1 MPDLVDEWIKRQSKP
16 WWGGFEEIIT
26 SSQTALEKTKKEA
39 ANLGEYI
46 LKFPEVEEKMG
57 EKWWRETLS
66 PIHSKIV
73 REEPLTQEETRE
85 WEAWLRYEPKGIRPI
100 FVPAEKWAKTPP
112 AAQTAYRWGTAIAIL
127 AGLGYAGL
135 PYLKA
140 AYGRFTQ
147 FVPRYQPII
156 KEVRGKE
163 IVTTGKGLKM
173 PVIEKTVIGYRPVT
187 TPKTADLTRQ
197 AEAFRKSI
205 PAIIRE
211 MEPTTLRYSTYY
223 KELYSNLL
231 SVSQRTHPY
240 IAEQLARQQ
249 AKIGTQTAANL
260 VKQGADTWAVTE
272 GVMKQ
277 LAEVTPAIVDKL
289 IQRKRPEEVTVLRG
303 EVAIK
308 PRNYQTE
315 IEEIDKQLKVEPR
328 PEFIKSKQ
336 NLEISRNVAE
346 TGYFPD
352 KFQQQ
357 LYVYNLTGEHMEDPT
372 RLDKEFTDYLKE
384 NDPTA
389 YQALIKREPVIHP
402 DSARVELEA
411 IRKERQG
418 ISKSL
423 NTRFED
429 LIDFV
434 KDTLGTAEK
443 TLIQNIQKQG
453 GIKHTP
459 VVRDYGTKKDE
470 GWQIWPLAAKNKNG
484 LPFDE
489 MAESLGMTMDELNT
503 KLEYY
508 AKKPTRGDYLSEA
521 MNLVYDHPDDYPEL
535 FEIMIADEGLEERQF
550 NLQQALTNAEKSD
563 TIKISE
569 ETAFRTSEQKITAT
583 DNWEEWEGIQSLVE
597 VEEALPARF
606 PLGIEGTPPAI
617 GPPPSIEELL
627 KEEEPDYRVG
637 IRAQLDSSEHWSMD
651 YEEKTGVPVYSEVI
665 RPTIEAGKSRFRD
678 NKYYDR
684 FISGIFKGVSRND
697 IVQTTLYMKGKQA
710 KEEVPELSPELMKK
724 TDEIRAMF
732 DYGFQRFGIAP
743 ERYLQDYLP
752 LLSGAERKRLE
763 DIPISWEGIPSEVIP
778 FFKRAR
784 KSMGEIIDAF
794 TVEDLL
800 RLYFNA
806 GTWAEYR
813 NTIHELGDVSK
824 DFPIPA
830 KNEVN
835 KLAAFLTGGIGDF
848 DKAFKTSISQMIGK
862 MTKGDIEEDTD
873 VMSALVNTVYLGTIA
888 GNPGSAVKNLT
899 QSFHNW
905 SEMPAKWMAIGNKLY
920 FSEEGQKILT
930 QSGIQTGFA
939 PYVQR
944 NIERY
949 YGKSTWRK
957 LLKGQAHLRNV
968 GMFLFQSA
976 DHYNR
981 GTIYLAEWARMN
993 HFISLLAKEEIDK
1006 DTFYSKTDFA
1016 GLHPTIQKMG
1026 RALVEQEKWEQ
1037 LADMVADQRQ
1047 AMTQWRYQ
1055 REVRP
1060 QWMRSGVGKIGG
1072 QFLTWPT
1079 YGLVMHGGRYK
1090 RAAEAF
1096 KRGQRKEGAYQIW
1109 KEIKWMGMVAAT
1121 VYTAKK
1127 AGVRLWPWFVFLP
1140 TQAAAAV
1147 QPVISAYQATVL
1159 KIEGYDWLAA
1169 RKWSDAKWSAK
1180 IFVPFGVEIGN
1191 IMRGLEEEQP
1201 ARVIGIPTYPRE
1213 GIRREELE
1221 RPTYEVDIVDEW
1233 LKKQK

>member
-1 MPDLVDEWIKRQSKP
+1 MPDIVDEWIKRQSKP
-16 WWGGFEEIIT
+16 WWGGIEEILGA
-26 SSQTALEKTKKEA
+26 SQSLAEKAKEQA
-39 ANLGEYI
+39 STLGEYI
-46 LKFPEVEEKMG
+46 FKFPEVEERMG
-57 EKWWRETLS
+57 DKWWAETLL

-85 WEAWLRYEPKGIRPI
+85 WEAWLRYEPKDIRPP
-100 FVPAEKWAKTPP
+100 FVPAVKWAKAPP
-112 AAQTAYRWGTAIAIL
+112 AAQEAYKWGAAIAIM
-127 AGLGYAGL
+127 AGLGYTGL

-140 AYGRFTQ
+140 AYGNLTK
-147 FVPRYQPII
+147 FVPRYQPIF
-156 KEVRGKE
+156 KTERAA
-163 IVTTGKGLKM
+163 TTTITGRTV
-173 PVIEKTVIGYRPVT
+173 PVAKKTIIGYRPVT

-197 AEAFRKSI
+197 AEAFRRSI
-205 PAIIRE
+205 PAIVRE
-211 MEPTTLRYSTYY
+211 MEPTTLRYPTYY

-249 AKIGTQTAANL
+249 AKIGTRTAAQL
-260 VKQGADTWAVTE
+260 VKQGSDTWAVTE
-272 GVMKQ
+272 GVMAK
-277 LAEVTPAIVDKL
+277 LAEVTPALVDKL

-308 PRNYQTE
+308 PRNYQAE
-315 IEEIDKQLKVEPR
+315 IEEIDKQLGAVEPR

-357 LYVYNLTGEHMEDPT
+357 LYVYNLTGEHIEDPT

-402 DSARVELEA
+402 DSIRVELEA

-423 NTRFED
+423 DTQFED

-434 KDTLGTAEK
+434 KTTLGTAKES
-443 TLIQNIQKQG
+443 LIQSIQKQG
-453 GIKHTP
+453 GIKYGQA
-459 VVRDYGTKKDE
+459 VKDYGTKKDE
-470 GWQIWPLAAKNKNG
+470 GWQAWPLAAKNKDG

-489 MAESLGMTMDELNT
+489 MAEILGITEDELNT
-503 KLEYY
+503 KLEFY

-521 MNLVYDHPDDYPEL
+521 MNLVYGHPDDYPEL
-535 FEIMIADEGLEERQF
+535 FEIMIGDEGLEERQF

-563 TIKISE
+563 MIKISE
-569 ETAFRTSEQKITAT
+569 ETAFRSSEEKVTAT

-597 VEEALPARF
+597 VEEALPATPSF
-606 PLGIEGTPPAI
+606 AKGGPPAV
-617 GPPPSIEELL
+617 GAPPSIEELIE
-627 KEEEPDYRVG
+627 KEEPDYRVG
-637 IRAQLDSSEHWSMD
+637 IRAQLDSSEHWGMD
-651 YEEKTGVPVYSEVI
+651 YENKTGVPVYSEVI

-684 FISGIFKGVSRND
+684 YISGIFKGLPRND
-697 IVQTTLYMKGKQA
+697 TIQLTLYMKGKQA
-710 KEEVPELSPELMKK
+710 KEEMPELSPELMKK

-732 DYGFQRFGIAP
+732 DFGFQIFGIAP
-743 ERYLQDYLP
+743 EKYLQDYLP

-784 KSMGEIIDAF
+784 RRMGEVIDAF

-813 NTIHELGDVSK
+813 NTIHGLGDVSK

-835 KLAAFLTGGIGDF
+835 KLAVFLTGGVGDF
-848 DKAFKTSISQMIGK
+848 DKAFRTSISQMIGK
-862 MTKGDIEEDTD
+862 MTKGNVEEDTD
-873 VMSALVNTVYLGTIA
+873 VMAALVNTVYLGTIA

-899 QSFHNW
+899 QSYHNW
-905 SEMPAKWMAIGNKLY
+905 SELPAKWMAIGNKLY

-949 YGKSTWRK
+949 YGKSVWRK
-957 LLKGQAHLRNV
+957 LLKGQAHLRNT
-968 GMFLFQSA
+968 GMFLFQSV

-993 HFISLLAKEEIDK
+993 HFINSLAKGEIDK
-1006 DTFYSKTDFA
+1006 DVFYGKTDFA
-1016 GLHPTIQKMG
+1016 GLHPTIQKMA
-1026 RALVEQEKWEQ
+1026 RALAEQEKWEQ

-1047 AMTQWRYQ
+1047 MMTQWRYQ

-1060 QWMRSGVGKIGG
+1060 QWMRTGVGKIGG
-1072 QFLTWPT
+1072 QFMTWPT

-1109 KEIKWMGMVAAT
+1109 KELKWMGMVAAT

-1191 IMRGLEEEQP
+1191 IMRGLRDEQP